1 MYQVVE
7 KSQLITGRTPKRR
20 HEGVQR
26 QKNRYL
32 PGLSDSFLETFFTL
46 RISLHKACN
55 SGNDSSQG
63 IAGISSSAS
72 ESSTSSR
79 ETANPNTL
87 ELAHYREQQPKL
99 GQSAPASH
107 SIPDSKFTSQQKLNQ
122 GQVLK
127 TIKSSCQNTDPS
139 KHVPKKTN
147 H

>member
-20 HEGVQR
+20 DQGVQC
-26 QKNRYL
+26 QKSRYL
-32 PGLSDSFLETFFTL
+32 PVLSDSFLETFFTL

-55 SGNDSSQG
+55 YGKDSSQG
-63 IAGISSSAS
+63 IEGISSPAS
-72 ESSTSSR
+72 ESSTSPR
-79 ETANPNTL
+79 ETANPDAL
-87 ELAHYREQQPKL
+87 EPAHYREQQPKL
-99 GQSAPASH
+99 DQSTPAAY

-127 TIKSSCQNTDPS
+127 TIKSSCQKADPS
-139 KHVPKKTN
+139 KHVPKKPN